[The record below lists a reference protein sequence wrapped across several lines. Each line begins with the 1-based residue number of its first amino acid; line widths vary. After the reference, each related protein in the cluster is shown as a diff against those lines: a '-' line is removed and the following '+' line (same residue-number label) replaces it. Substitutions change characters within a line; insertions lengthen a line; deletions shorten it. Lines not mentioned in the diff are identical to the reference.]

1 MPSTGRLIIT
11 ASASNAQ
18 FDVWLKGRDPLSGIR
33 DFEDLERLAAEH
45 GMALFKDF
53 EMPANNRILVWEK
66 TG

>member
-1 MPSTGRLIIT
+1 
-11 ASASNAQ
+11 
-18 FDVWLKGRDPLSGIR
+18 VWLKGRDPLSGIR